1 MASYPLSGYIGFS
14 VKHFYIGISMLR
26 TPYLVYIGFSTE
38 QFCIIISMASYPLPG
53 LYRIQYK
60 TFCIGL
66 SMASYPQLGLRRIWS
81 ALDTTR
87 FCRHMWY
94 QPTRTLSP
102 LKCGLFSW
110 FHRKTDR
117 ETDWKVFGFGFG
129 FFRFCCKN
137 RPKPTDIFVKNRK
150 TDRALFHFRFT
161 TVFIPLPQ
169 VQLYRTAVIRSCLNF
184 L

>member
-1 MASYPLSGYIGFS
+1 
-14 VKHFYIGISMLR
+14 MLR

-137 RPKPTDIFVKNRK
+137 RPKPTDIFVKKRK
-150 TDRALFHFRFT
+150 IDRAIF
-161 TVFIPLPQ
+161 
-169 VQLYRTAVIRSCLNF
+169 YCCTAVLLLYCIKETPHHTMF
-184 L
+184 LAINRIFPQLSPGDRG